1 LNGDAYFKY
10 MEIYGLPQ
18 PLTGAEMVTIVQDQN
33 GRPAKCSLPLS
44 DLVALI
50 APTVFKCLPT
60 DEPSSPGIPWNNA
73 GVISIS

>member
-1 LNGDAYFKY
+1 MKIFGT
-10 MEIYGLPQ
+10 PQ
-18 PLTGAEMVTIVQDQN
+18 PLTGSETVTILQEQN
-33 GRPAKCSLPLS
+33 GRYAKCSMPIS

-50 APTVFKCLPT
+50 APAVFKSLPT